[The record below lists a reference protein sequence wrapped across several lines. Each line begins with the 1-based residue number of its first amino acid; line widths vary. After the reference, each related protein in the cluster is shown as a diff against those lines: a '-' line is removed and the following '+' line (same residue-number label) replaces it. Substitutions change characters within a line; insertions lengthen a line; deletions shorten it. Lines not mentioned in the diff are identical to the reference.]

1 VIQMGEEAPQRSG
14 SIMFFVGVGFAT
26 AAAHLGNNFT
36 TYLIG
41 GLIDQFHFSP
51 LQMGAWSMV
60 EMLAYAAA
68 MFLIAPKVSR
78 ISPRRLALIAGGL
91 VAIAQIL
98 SAELSS
104 YTLLLLTRIGTG
116 IGFGL
121 ANTAL
126 NLAAGRTSHPAR
138 AISAGIALQTLMYAL
153 INIVLPMVG
162 ARYGVAGMFC
172 ALAALSAVFT
182 LLVGALPSTPTE
194 GRHSP
199 SVPHAPIGADGW
211 RVLAAM
217 ALFTFGSLAIWPFI
231 ERAAHA
237 IGLSAVSYGR
247 IQSIA
252 TIASMLGNVALAAVN
267 ARIRGTGL
275 LILALV
281 VCGCAC
287 GALTSVTT
295 EFGFACALVVY
306 NASWFVTYPLL
317 LAIAYKVDSTGR
329 LAVLCSAAWLL
340 MMSLGSLATGL
351 TAQIFGGYTIVGPLG
366 MLICFAAISAIWPLA
381 RRLDSAAKSGVLA
394 AGEIA

>member
-1 VIQMGEEAPQRSG
+1 ML
-14 SIMFFVGVGFAT
+14 FVGVGFAT

-41 GLIDQFHFSP
+41 GLIDRFQFSP

-60 EMLAYAAA
+60 DMLAYAAA
-68 MFLIAPKVSR
+68 MFLIAPKVSS
-78 ISPRRLALIAGGL
+78 ISPRRLALAAGAL

-98 SAELSS
+98 SAGLAS
-104 YTLLLLTRIGTG
+104 YTLLLFTRIGTG

-138 AISAGIALQTLMYAL
+138 AISAGIALQTLLYAL
-153 INIVLPMVG
+153 INIVLPMIG
-162 ARYGVAGMFC
+162 ERYGVAGMFC
-172 ALAALSAVFT
+172 ALATLSAVFS
-182 LLVGALPSTPTE
+182 LLVGALPATPAE
-194 GRHSP
+194 DRNCPRVP
-199 SVPHAPIGADGW
+199 SAAIGADGW
-211 RVLAAM
+211 QVLAAM

-267 ARIRGTGL
+267 ARIRGTAL

-287 GALTSVTT
+287 GALTSVAA
-295 EFGFACALVVY
+295 EFAFACALVVY

-317 LAIAYKVDSTGR
+317 LAIAYQVDSTGR

-351 TAQIFGGYTIVGPLG
+351 TAQIFGGYTLVGPLG
-366 MLICFAAISAIWPLA
+366 MLICFAAVSVIWPLA
-381 RRLDSAAKSGVLA
+381 RRLDSTKSRVLT
-394 AGEIA
+394 AGNIA

>member
-1 VIQMGEEAPQRSG
+1 MNQMGERAAQRSG
-14 SIMFFVGVGFAT
+14 SIMSFVGVGFAT

-41 GLIDQFHFSP
+41 GLIDRFQFTP

-68 MFLIAPKVSR
+68 MFLIAPQVSR

-98 SAELSS
+98 SASLSS
-104 YTLLLLTRIGTG
+104 YGLLLLTRVGTG

-138 AISAGIALQTLMYAL
+138 AISAGIALQTLLYAL
-153 INIVLPMVG
+153 INIVLPMIG
-162 ARYGVAGMFC
+162 AHYGVAGMFC

-182 LLVGALPSTPTE
+182 LLVGALPSTPVE
-194 GRHSP
+194 NRHSP
-199 SVPHAPIGADGW
+199 KNPPAAIGADGW

-267 ARIRGTGL
+267 ARIRGTAL

-295 EFGFACALVVY
+295 ELAFACALVVY

-351 TAQIFGGYTIVGPLG
+351 TAQLFGGYAIVGPLG
-366 MLICFAAISAIWPLA
+366 MLICFAAISVIWPLA
-381 RRLDSAAKSGVLA
+381 RRLDSAAKGGVLA
-394 AGEIA
+394 NGEIA

>member
-1 VIQMGEEAPQRSG
+1 VIQLDENAPQRSA

-41 GLIDQFHFSP
+41 GLIDRFQFSP

-78 ISPRRLALIAGGL
+78 VSPRRLALIAGGL

-98 SAELSS
+98 SAGLSS
-104 YTLLLLTRIGTG
+104 YALLLFTRIGTG

-138 AISAGIALQTLMYAL
+138 AISAGIALQTLLYAL

-182 LLVGALPSTPTE
+182 LLVGALPSTPTV
-194 GRHSP
+194 GRHAP
-199 SVPHAPIGADGW
+199 NVPPVPLGADGW

-267 ARIRGTGL
+267 ARIRGTAL

-295 EFGFACALVVY
+295 EIGFACALVVY

-366 MLICFAAISAIWPLA
+366 MLICFASISVIWPLA

-394 AGEIA
+394 ASEIA